1 MKMVLLI
8 AVACM
13 IAGCTNEKSEL
24 YDQAVEAIKERLKAP
39 STAKFE
45 SYDEGAVHIMD
56 SAGTGNPITDDIGL
70 ELRLAMPDSLREKLR
85 ESDNTVYQAAQVVLT
100 YEAQNSYGV
109 PIKSTK
115 KVLFKR
121 WMYPDKSGKWE
132 LLGIAE

>member
-1 MKMVLLI
+1 
-8 AVACM
+8 
-13 IAGCTNEKSEL
+13 
-24 YDQAVEAIKERLKAP
+24 
-39 STAKFE
+39 
-45 SYDEGAVHIMD
+45 MD
-56 SAGTGNPITDDIGL
+56 SAGTGNPLKEAIGPDVL
-70 ELRLAMPDSLREKLR
+70 MAMSDSTLEKLG

-132 LLGIAE
+132 LLGISE